1 MNGTAKPTNSPKSPG
16 HATNL
21 SLQDYFPVPEALPNK
36 GLTQPYCPLSSTYGM
51 AVKQVGKSSFSLAI
65 SVKDLAMRI
74 TQ

>member
-51 AVKQVGKSSFSLAI
+51 AVDFNRKPMS
-65 SVKDLAMRI
+65 
-74 TQ
+74 

>member
-1 MNGTAKPTNSPKSPG
+1 
-16 HATNL
+16 
-21 SLQDYFPVPEALPNK
+21 LQDYFPVPEALPNK